1 MGKIQYS
8 ALKPASKMDDSWPT
22 TIQFVACSAGVNH
35 FSSPFIASK
44 KLQLLSEAFKLIQS
58 MRIEAIQ
65 I

>member
-1 MGKIQYS
+1 
-8 ALKPASKMDDSWPT
+8 MDDSWPT

-44 KLQLLSEAFKLIQS
+44 ELQLVSEAFKLIQS